1 MDFDVVIFD
10 RESNS
15 PEILF
20 QNGKKSSA
28 FKTTFQLCKLTWKR
42 KEKKLIVLL
51 HIAFLFA
58 NYICEIICN

>member
-28 FKTTFQLCKLTWKR
+28 FKTTFPLCKLTWKR
-42 KEKKLIVLL
+42 KEKKL
-51 HIAFLFA
+51 
-58 NYICEIICN
+58 N